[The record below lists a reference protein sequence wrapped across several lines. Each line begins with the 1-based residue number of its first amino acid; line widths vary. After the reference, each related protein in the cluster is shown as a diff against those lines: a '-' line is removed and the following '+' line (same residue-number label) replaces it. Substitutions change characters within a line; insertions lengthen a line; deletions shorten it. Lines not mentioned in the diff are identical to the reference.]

1 VLLRDTPIVVFVV
14 GKLVGRLHPGE
25 FGWRKEVGYSV
36 LRGLDRRVL
45 PGVVGGVAVTAMK
58 SINQPNLPTKSDL
71 CSRVSLH
78 LLVGTSPTVYEESWT
93 PKNAGPGA
101 LVSCMLDSVCEA
113 AWK

>member
-45 PGVVGGVAVTAMK
+45 PGVVGGVAVTGLLPDHQDIDYCNEVNQSAK
-58 SINQPNLPTKSDL
+58 SPYKI
-71 CSRVSLH
+71 
-78 LLVGTSPTVYEESWT
+78 
-93 PKNAGPGA
+93 
-101 LVSCMLDSVCEA
+101 
-113 AWK
+113 